1 MSVHETMNYET
12 KQAIKKALLIQMEE
26 VGFQRVTVK
35 TLALTANINRGT
47 FYIHYQDK
55 FEVMEDLQQEL
66 LSGLESYVKKVQPLE
81 AFHTLQNGQL
91 YQPFVVVIHFI
102 KEHATAFRVILG
114 EQGSPDFSKRMKK
127 VFSDNLLEK
136 LSLIQAEVLDPVFRQ
151 YFQAFLTSAILGV
164 IQEWLESDDKD
175 FNVEE
180 LATIHFRILRFFRH
194 LTSL

>member
-1 MSVHETMNYET
+1 
-12 KQAIKKALLIQMEE
+12 
-26 VGFQRVTVK
+26 
-35 TLALTANINRGT
+35 
-47 FYIHYQDK
+47 
-55 FEVMEDLQQEL
+55 MEDLQQEL

-81 AFHTLQNGQL
+81 AFHALQNGQL
-91 YQPFVVVIHFI
+91 YQPFVVVIQFI

-114 EQGSPDFSKRMKK
+114 AQGSPDFSKRMKK

-151 YFQAFLTSAILGV
+151 YFQAFLTSVILGV

-194 LTSL
+194 LTNL